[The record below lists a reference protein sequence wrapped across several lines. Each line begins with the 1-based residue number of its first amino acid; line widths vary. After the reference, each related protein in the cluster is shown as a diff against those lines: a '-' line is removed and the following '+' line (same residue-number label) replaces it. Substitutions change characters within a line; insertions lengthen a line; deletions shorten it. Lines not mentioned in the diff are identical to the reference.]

1 MAVCDGDSLMSKL
14 RLPIELVP
22 QPLWGKTLSK
32 VSRKS
37 TKCNAL
43 WQSIRAKELARTK
56 RLCEVCGEDGRVVHE
71 KWGYDDTSRVQK
83 LTGFEVVCWNCSNAH
98 HLGAASVQGYADE
111 AIRHFM
117 KVNALSQ
124 QRAQQLLHEA
134 ARVMI
139 ERSK

>member
-1 MAVCDGDSLMSKL
+1 
-14 RLPIELVP
+14 
-22 QPLWGKTLSK
+22 
-32 VSRKS
+32 
-37 TKCNAL
+37 
-43 WQSIRAKELARTK
+43 LARTK
-56 RLCEVCGEDGRVVHE
+56 GLCEVCEAEGRVVHE
-71 KWGYDDTSRVQK
+71 KWEYDDTNRVQK

-98 HLGAASVQGYADE
+98 HLGAASVLGYADE

-139 ERSK
+139 ERSKRAWTQDFSWLKKNAGNYGFQEQDVCAAQE